1 MKFCKD
7 CKHFSKSNLLF
18 NFMCNSPKLGFDMV
32 MGETKFMDAYK
43 NRMLSFD
50 SLTDYC
56 SPEGNW
62 FEPKEVTNG

>member
-7 CKHFSKSNLLF
+7 CKHFADYSFGKT
-18 NFMCNSPKLGFDMV
+18 CNSPKLGFDMV
-32 MGETKFMDAYK
+32 MGEPKFMDAYK

-62 FEPKEVTNG
+62 FEQKEARNG